1 MSLHLEMLQ
10 VARLAPKQLGEAADL
25 IVDFVRSSQ
34 TADGGFGDRDGH
46 ADVYYTWFGIAC
58 LIALHQPL
66 PELELRRY
74 LAEFADGEGLDF
86 VHLTSLIRCRSS
98 LSEPISAAES
108 TAYAA
113 RLEEFRAEDGGF
125 HHAEAGNPVTSA
137 YGAMLGLGAL
147 QDLGREAQ
155 AGPLGRV
162 LAGMQTAD
170 GAYAN
175 EPGMPIGSTNAT
187 AAAVTTLRN
196 LGIDVSQP
204 AADWLFGQHY
214 PRGGF
219 FAMPGAPIPDLLS
232 TATALHALSGM
243 RQDFRRVREPCLDY
257 LDSLWTSKGGFYGQ
271 WTEENL
277 DCEYTYYG
285 LLALG
290 HLS

>member
-10 VARLAPKQLGEAADL
+10 VARLAPQQLGDAAEL
-25 IVDFVRSSQ
+25 IIDFVRSSQ
-34 TADGGFGDRDGH
+34 TAEGGFGDRDGH
-46 ADVYYTWFGIAC
+46 VDIYYTWFGIAC

-66 PELELRRY
+66 PEDRLRRY

-86 VHLTSLIRCRSS
+86 VHLTSLIRCRAS
-98 LSEPISAAES
+98 LSEPIGVAESAAF
-108 TAYAA
+108 AA
-113 RLEEFRAEDGGF
+113 RLEAFRAIDGGF
-125 HHAEAGNPVTSA
+125 HHAEPGNPMTSA

-147 QDLGREAQ
+147 QDLGLSER
-155 AGPLGRV
+155 AGPLGSV
-162 LAGMQTAD
+162 LARMQTAD

-175 EPGMPIGSTNAT
+175 EPGMPIGSTTAT

-196 LGIDVSQP
+196 LGIAVSQP
-204 AADWLFGQHY
+204 AADWLFARHY

-219 FAMPGAPIPDLLS
+219 FATPASPIPDLLS

-243 RQDFRRVREPCLDY
+243 RQDLRPIREACLDY
-257 LDSLWTSKGGFYGQ
+257 LDTLWTSKGGFFGH
-271 WTEENL
+271 WAEEAL
-277 DCEYTYYG
+277 DCEYSYYG